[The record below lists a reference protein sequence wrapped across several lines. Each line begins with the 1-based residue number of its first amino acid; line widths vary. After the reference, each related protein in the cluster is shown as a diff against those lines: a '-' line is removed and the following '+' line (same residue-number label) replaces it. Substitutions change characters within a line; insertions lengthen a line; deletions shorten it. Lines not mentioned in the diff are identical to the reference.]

1 MLRLEIANFQFN
13 RHQAGQRAVVEQ
25 KVNIEILS
33 AHLDAVF
40 LADEGEVLAKFQ
52 NELLQVVRDRFA
64 EIALRKLLR
73 KIEELQHIGVK
84 NAAAHILGNGFGHQL
99 LGGQHIAF
107 IVGAVDLA
115 LQLALG
121 IVLFRAQSHI
131 KMSLFRRLC
140 AGQDQQVVCPADLCH
155 QWCHKFVVLVGL
167 VKLLHTVQPTA
178 VEAFDAGIGRCDIR
192 CHFVDDLVTETGV
205 GAQTGKVFPPHSNTS
220 GSARH

>member
-13 RHQAGQRAVVEQ
+13 RHQAGQRAVIEQ

-107 IVGAVDLA
+107 IVGAVADFA
-115 LQLALG
+115 PDRISRWFVQL
-121 IVLFRAQSHI
+121 ICV
-131 KMSLFRRLC
+131 
-140 AGQDQQVVCPADLCH
+140 
-155 QWCHKFVVLVGL
+155 
-167 VKLLHTVQPTA
+167 
-178 VEAFDAGIGRCDIR
+178 
-192 CHFVDDLVTETGV
+192 
-205 GAQTGKVFPPHSNTS
+205 TS
-220 GSARH
+220 GVTNSLSL

>member
-73 KIEELQHIGVK
+73 KIEKLQHIGV
-84 NAAAHILGNGFGHQL
+84 
-99 LGGQHIAF
+99 
-107 IVGAVDLA
+107 
-115 LQLALG
+115 
-121 IVLFRAQSHI
+121 
-131 KMSLFRRLC
+131 
-140 AGQDQQVVCPADLCH
+140 
-155 QWCHKFVVLVGL
+155 
-167 VKLLHTVQPTA
+167 
-178 VEAFDAGIGRCDIR
+178 
-192 CHFVDDLVTETGV
+192 
-205 GAQTGKVFPPHSNTS
+205 
-220 GSARH
+220 